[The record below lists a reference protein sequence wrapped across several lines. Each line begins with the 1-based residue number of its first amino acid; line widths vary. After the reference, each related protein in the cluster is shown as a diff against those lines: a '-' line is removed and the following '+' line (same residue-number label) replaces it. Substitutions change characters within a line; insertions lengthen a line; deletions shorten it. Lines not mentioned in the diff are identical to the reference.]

1 MRWQIIKAFS
11 AKIGNEHQTFH
22 SGDKVELANDKATKL
37 LLAGVIAPT
46 DLEGQEHEYFTL
58 LAHWWDDAT
67 EELPDAEV
75 ERMLSRL
82 DTLYRELHRQGCRVP
97 VRLPV
102 EKNNSSAERR
112 GEDHSTWTLSN

>member
-1 MRWQIIKAFS
+1 MKVRVTKKFLHRGQLIEPGTMLTIRD
-11 AKIGNEHQTFH
+11 E
-22 SGDKVELANDKATKL
+22 DLPKVEHLVRPLSVD
-37 LLAGVIAPT
+37 
-46 DLEGQEHEYFTL
+46 EMQQEYFTL